1 MGIPIQLPARKPNGF
16 DVVGFGLNMTD
27 LLVLVDR
34 YPEANSKQE
43 IQQSTHCPGGQAA
56 TAMVTCARLGW
67 KARYVGRFGDDSH
80 GIVGLESLKT
90 EQVDTSATRIVKE
103 TANGFS
109 VIVVDKATGN
119 RTIMWKRSEKLTVR
133 PEDVDPAAVCSGR
146 VLLVDCHDTAAS
158 AVAARHARAAGIPTV
173 IDVEYVR
180 PGIDELLREID
191 VVITSEDFPAQLTG
205 ISQPSLALK
214 CIQTEYKSAI
224 VCMTRGGNGSLA
236 LLGTEEISTP
246 SFPVKVIDS
255 TGAGDVFR
263 GGFISAW
270 LRAGDSTTAA
280 DIFRSANAAAA
291 MKCRSLGARAGI
303 PTQKE
308 LQTFLQSD
316 RDK

>member
-1 MGIPIQLPARKPNGF
+1 
-16 DVVGFGLNMTD
+16 MTD

-133 PEDVDPAAVCSGR
+133 PEDVDAAAVCSGR

>member
-1 MGIPIQLPARKPNGF
+1 
-16 DVVGFGLNMTD
+16 
-27 LLVLVDR
+27 
-34 YPEANSKQE
+34 
-43 IQQSTHCPGGQAA
+43 
-56 TAMVTCARLGW
+56 
-67 KARYVGRFGDDSH
+67 
-80 GIVGLESLKT
+80 
-90 EQVDTSATRIVKE
+90 
-103 TANGFS
+103 
-109 VIVVDKATGN
+109 
-119 RTIMWKRSEKLTVR
+119 
-133 PEDVDPAAVCSGR
+133 
-146 VLLVDCHDTAAS
+146 
-158 AVAARHARAAGIPTV
+158 
-173 IDVEYVR
+173 
-180 PGIDELLREID
+180 
-191 VVITSEDFPAQLTG
+191 
-205 ISQPSLALK
+205 
-214 CIQTEYKSAI
+214 
-224 VCMTRGGNGSLA
+224 MTRGGNGSLA